1 MRFPHT
7 VTEVAAFAA
16 EIAAI
21 RVVPSSGIVGQEVP
35 FLGVTSRDPDG
46 EIIRYKWDL
55 GGLSTSEAV
64 TVRFIFTA
72 AGTYTISLTVTD
84 SRGANT
90 TTSISYRVKEPGDST
105 PSSGG
110 GCGCGS

>member
-16 EIAAI
+16 GIATI
-21 RVVPSSGIVGQEVP
+21 RVIPSSGIVGQEVT
-35 FLGVTSRDPDG
+35 FLGVASRDPDG

-90 TTSISYRVKEPGDST
+90 TTSINYRVKDPKDPT
-105 PSSGG
+105 PPGG
-110 GCGCGS
+110 GCGCGG

>member
-1 MRFPHT
+1 MAFTYT
-7 VTEVAAFAA
+7 VTEEDAFTVG
-16 EIAAI
+16 IAAI
-21 RVVPSSGIVGQEVP
+21 RVVPSSGIVGQEVT

-72 AGTYTISLTVTD
+72 ARTYTISLTVTD

-90 TTSISYRVKEPGDST
+90 TTSISYRVKDPRDST

-110 GCGCGS
+110 GCGCG

>member
-1 MRFPHT
+1 M
-7 VTEVAAFAA
+7 AAFVAG
-16 EIAAI
+16 IAAI
-21 RVVPSSGIVGQEVP
+21 RVVPSSGIVGQELT

-72 AGTYTISLTVTD
+72 VETYTISLTVTD

-90 TTSISYRVKEPGDST
+90 TTSISYRVKDPGEST

-110 GCGCGS
+110 GCGS